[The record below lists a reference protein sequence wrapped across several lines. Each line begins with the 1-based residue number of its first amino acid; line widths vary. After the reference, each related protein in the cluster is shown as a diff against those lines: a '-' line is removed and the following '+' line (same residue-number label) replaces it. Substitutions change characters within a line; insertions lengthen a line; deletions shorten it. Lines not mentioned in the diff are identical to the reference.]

1 LWLGWLVAFL
11 LTLQTLSTL
20 LTKAYH
26 LTLLR
31 ITKAQP
37 VEPLIAAA

>member
-1 LWLGWLVAFL
+1 MWIKRL
-11 LTLQTLSTL
+11 LFILLPLQAQATLITETQ
-20 LTKAYH
+20 H

-37 VEPLIAAA
+37 VEPLITAA